1 MNIMTILEAIQSI
14 LSDYP
19 DGLIC
24 KDITSKILE
33 RKMYSFKAKDPNS
46 IVNHE
51 LRKHCEGLTF
61 PAAHPLKYFTIV
73 PGTNS
78 RGKSR
83 YQLIEYKKATTIDK
97 KGNVPSAK
105 SDLLPAEKMQEYYD
119 SHSKNIKNQ
128 LLDKILNSPPAF
140 FENLVVDLLLKIGY
154 GYNADSGTVVGKPYD
169 GGIDGIINEDA
180 LGLDKIYI
188 QAKRYS
194 PSRTV
199 GYNDITAF
207 GGAMLKGIKKGVFIT
222 TSSFTKQARNYV
234 LEQNEK
240 NISLIDGEMLVASKT
255 SLTDVP
261 FAVTEAELLAELGW
275 NLWDIGRDVNEGFF
289 RKA

>member
-1 MNIMTILEAIQSI
+1 
-14 LSDYP
+14 
-19 DGLIC
+19 
-24 KDITSKILE
+24 
-33 RKMYSFKAKDPNS
+33 
-46 IVNHE
+46 
-51 LRKHCEGLTF
+51 
-61 PAAHPLKYFTIV
+61 
-73 PGTNS
+73 
-78 RGKSR
+78 
-83 YQLIEYKKATTIDK
+83 
-97 KGNVPSAK
+97 
-105 SDLLPAEKMQEYYD
+105 MQEYYD

-275 NLWDIGRDVNEGFF
+275 NLWDNGRDVNEGFF

>member
-1 MNIMTILEAIQSI
+1 MTILEAIQSV
-14 LSDYP
+14 LAEYP
-19 DGLIC
+19 NGLIC
-24 KDITSKILE
+24 KDITAKILE
-33 RKMYSFKAKDPNS
+33 KKLYSFNAKNPNA

-51 LRKHCEGLTF
+51 LRRHCEGLTF
-61 PAAHPLKYFTIV
+61 PAAHPLNHFAIV

-78 RGKSR
+78 RGKSK
-83 YQLIEYKKATTIDK
+83 YQLIEYKSKTEIDA
-97 KGNVPSAK
+97 KGTSSSAK
-105 SDLLPAEKMQEYYD
+105 SDLLPAEHMQEYYD
-119 SHSKNIKNQ
+119 SHLKNIKSQ

-154 GYNADSGTVVGKPYD
+154 GYSADSGTVVGKPYD

-199 GYNDITAF
+199 GYDDITAF

-222 TSSFTKQARNYV
+222 TSSFTKKARNYV

-240 NISLIDGEMLVASKT
+240 NISLIDGEMLVDLMVKY
-255 SLTDVP
+255 
-261 FAVTEAELLAELGW
+261 E
-275 NLWDIGRDVNEGFF
+275 IGIRTIRTFNIYEIDSNFF
-289 RKA
+289 DMD